1 MQQTATSGAV
11 TLQEFELMKQAAL
24 CTAEDDRHLQ
34 RSYEILKDQ
43 TDDVLDVWYGFVGS
57 HRQLVSTFAPDG
69 GQPDA
74 NYLAAVRERF
84 AQWIL
89 DTASANYDQEWLD
102 YQHEIGLRHHRTKKN
117 ATDGVDATAIVPFRY
132 LFPLVFPVIHT
143 LREFLA
149 KGGDD
154 EATIVAMQQAWLK
167 SALLQLTLW
176 SRPYVKDGD
185 F

>member
-1 MQQTATSGAV
+1 MICRKS
-11 TLQEFELMKQAAL
+11 
-24 CTAEDDRHLQ
+24 
-34 RSYEILKDQ
+34 
-43 TDDVLDVWYGFVGS
+43 
-57 HRQLVSTFAPDG
+57 
-69 GQPDA
+69 
-74 NYLAAVRERF
+74 
-84 AQWIL
+84 
-89 DTASANYDQEWLD
+89 SAK
-102 YQHEIGLRHHRTKKN
+102 GLRSSAQHRLQPTSTKKN